1 VPRWTC
7 PRCDRE
13 FGRARQSH
21 DCLPGNS
28 VDTTFRGRSP
38 EQRAVYD
45 AIVAFVRTIGPV
57 HEDAVQVGV
66 FLKAE
71 RKLAELRPKSKWLSC
86 NLYLPHAIDDG
97 RVARSLRLSSTRV
110 LSEVKLRAVDDVDD
124 QLCAWLS
131 EAYDAASDR

>member
-1 VPRWTC
+1 MPRWTC

-28 VDTTFRGRSP
+28 VEATFRGRPP
-38 EQRAVYD
+38 EQRAIYD
-45 AIVAFVRTIGPV
+45 AILAFLQSVGPV

-66 FLKAE
+66 FLKVD

-86 NLYLPHAIDDG
+86 NLYLPHAIDDA

-110 LSEVKLRAVDDVDD
+110 LSEVKVRRADEVDD

-131 EAYDAASDR
+131 EAYDAANEQ